1 MRRVLV
7 PASVLALSGVLGLT
21 GAAAGASATNGTG
34 AGPVAASAVQGV
46 EKILPF
52 QHQWQETGYWCGP
65 AATRVA
71 MSTRTDNLP
80 SQADLAAQLGTH
92 TGGTDHIS
100 QVSNVLRAN
109 LGAPYEFREMPND
122 PPTQAQRDQL
132 WHDIITDID
141 GGFGLVANIVA
152 PPGNQPPG
160 YPPDQTVYHYV
171 AIVGYDTN
179 YNTVLIA
186 DSAQFSQG
194 VYWLDFGQLAT
205 LIPPKGYAF

>member
-1 MRRVLV
+1 MRRIVISAFVLT
-7 PASVLALSGVLGLT
+7 LAGTFGLIG
-21 GAAAGASATNGTG
+21 GAAATPAPNEARSAPAIAS
-34 AGPVAASAVQGV
+34 SAQGV

-71 MSTRTDNLP
+71 MSARTSNPP
-80 SQADLAAQLGTH
+80 SQAALAAQLGTH

-109 LGAPYEFREMPND
+109 LGAPYEYREMPND
-122 PPTQAQRDQL
+122 PPTQGQRDQL
-132 WHDIITDID
+132 WNDIITDID
-141 GGFGLVANIVA
+141 GGFAVVANIVA

-160 YPPDQTVYHYV
+160 YPSDQTVYHYIAV
-171 AIVGYDTN
+171 VGYDTN

-186 DSAQFSQG
+186 DSAQFSLG
-194 VYWLDFGQLAT
+194 VYWLNFSQLAT
-205 LIPPKGYAF
+205 LIPPKGYAY